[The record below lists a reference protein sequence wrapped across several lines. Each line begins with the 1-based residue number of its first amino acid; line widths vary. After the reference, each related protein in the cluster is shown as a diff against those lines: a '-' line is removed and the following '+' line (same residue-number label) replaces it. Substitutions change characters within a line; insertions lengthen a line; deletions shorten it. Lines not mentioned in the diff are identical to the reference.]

1 MYTEPST
8 KILVKYNYVNC
19 KQDKRKESILSKVC
33 NSARLQVELPNIIY
47 IEHKFLD
54 HAVLGETVIDLRSN
68 RKISLNSRLTI
79 KESILV
85 LTHELVHLNQIHTN
99 KLLLHKNGNYIWEG
113 KQYGN
118 IASLKTLSYYDYL
131 QLPWE
136 QDVAKIQQKL
146 LENLLKN

>member
-1 MYTEPST
+1 MYTEHTT
-8 KILVKYNYVNC
+8 KILVKYNYINC
-19 KQDKRKESILSKVC
+19 KQDKGKESILSKVC
-33 NSARLQVELPNIIY
+33 NSAGLLIELPNIIY
-47 IEHKFLD
+47 IEHKSLN
-54 HAVLGETVIDLRSN
+54 HAVLGETVIDLHSN
-68 RKISLNSRLTI
+68 KKISLNNSLTI

-85 LTHELVHLNQIHTN
+85 LTHELVHLCQIHTN
-99 KLLLHKNGNYIWEG
+99 KLSLHKNGNYIWEG

-118 IASLKTLSYYDYL
+118 IASLRALSYYDYL